1 MKFAKVRVSL
11 VMTGML
17 VLLLAC
23 NTPTNT
29 SPDATEPASNDGTIL
44 VDVEATESAP
54 AAEVPPSIQHT
65 DIPVNLPDNQ
75 SGKAAD
81 FDSSKILENKTP
93 IGGDRFTFGRFERPF
108 NANAMDV
115 YFSQIDIID
124 TMVFQDDTWIYA
136 SITMNDLQQSS
147 TESVKYAVELDVD
160 LNGKGDW
167 LIIAGKPS
175 STDWAVSSV
184 QVYKDANKDVGGEMP
199 MLTDKTKLENDG
211 FETLTFDQGQGDDPD
226 TAWVRISP
234 NDPNTIQFAI
244 KKSALENPTQ
254 YLINMWAGTK
264 LLDPGKFDL
273 NDQFSHEQ
281 AGAAD
286 SGLDIFYPIKEVAE
300 IDNSCRMAVGF
311 QPTGTEPGLCESVI
325 TQQINEPG
333 APGAPPPPGM
343 TCGVNQY
350 LSCVDGVCFCQDY
363 LR

>member
-1 MKFAKVRVSL
+1 MKVSKFRV
-11 VMTGML
+11 MF
-17 VLLLAC
+17 LLLAMFVFVAAC
-23 NTPTNT
+23 SMPGE
-29 SPDATEPASNDGTIL
+29 SSEP
-44 VDVEATESAP
+44 VDVVTE
-54 AAEVPPSIQHT
+54 EVPTDVAVADESVPPAVVEPEIQHIT
-65 DIPVNLPDNQ
+65 IPVDLPKEQ

-115 YFSQIDIID
+115 YFSQIDIVN
-124 TMVFQDDTWIYA
+124 TVVFQDDTWIYA
-136 SITMNDLQQSS
+136 SITMKDLQQSS
-147 TESVKYAVELDVD
+147 TEGIKYAVELDVD

-175 STDWAVSSV
+175 STDWTVTSV
-184 QVYKDANKDVGGEMP
+184 KVYKDANRDVGGEMP

-211 FETLTFDQGQGDDPD
+211 FETMTFDQGRGDDPD

-234 NDPNTIQFAI
+234 NDPNTIQFAL
-244 KKSALENPTQ
+244 KKSALENPFK
-254 YLINMWAGTK
+254 YLINMWAGTN
-264 LLDPGKFDL
+264 LLDPSKFDL
-273 NDQFSHEQ
+273 NDQFTHEQ

-286 SGLDIFYPIKEVAE
+286 SGLDIFYPIKEIAE
-300 IDNSCRMAVGF
+300 IDNSCRIAVGF
-311 QPTGTEPGLCESVI
+311 QPTGNEPGLCGSVI

-350 LSCVDGVCFCQDY
+350 LSCVDGVCFCENY
-363 LR
+363 LK